1 MPRSYAD
8 IRKQAFNEAIQAT
21 KNAVDKLSVEM
32 MLYLKDHVKTQEE
45 QNILDLVEAA
55 IKGTEGYVIANISE
69 LITIEE
75 GVEKMKKVLR

>member
-8 IRKQAFNEAIQAT
+8 IRKEAFNEAIQAT
-21 KNAVDKLSVEM
+21 KNAADKLSVEM
-32 MLYLKDHVKTQEE
+32 MLHLKNHIKTQDD
-45 QNILDLVEAA
+45 QNILDLVDAA
-55 IKGTEGYVIANISE
+55 IKGTEGYVIASISE